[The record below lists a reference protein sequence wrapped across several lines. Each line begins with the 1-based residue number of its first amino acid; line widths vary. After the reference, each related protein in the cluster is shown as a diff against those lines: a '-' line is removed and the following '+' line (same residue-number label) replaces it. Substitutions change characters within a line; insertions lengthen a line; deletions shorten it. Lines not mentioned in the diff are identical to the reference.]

1 MSNIIDAIINLLN
14 HPVTE
19 LKETYVRKIEQTV
32 QGMHW
37 RNM

>member
-19 LKETYVRKIEQTV
+19 LKETYVRKNRANSA
-32 QGMHW
+32 GMHW
-37 RNM
+37 MNM